1 MYIDFIIL
9 ILLIILAFSIII
21 YYSKNIINIVEE
33 RFENK
38 I

>member
-9 ILLIILAFSIII
+9 ILLMILAFSIII